1 MEEQKSSRNFWKAA
15 TMALAILLV
24 ASMYFNVAGIAVSGK
39 VAEKVMITE
48 EGMTKGIENSP
59 ITIIEY
65 SDYQC
70 PYCARAEATINDV
83 LDEYGSKIYF
93 VYKDFPLPFHNN
105 AQKAAEASRCALEQ
119 GKYWEYHDALFK
131 NQQSLDTNSL
141 KTYAKS
147 LGLDEAKFSECLD
160 SNKYTEKVKQDM
172 EEGQSK
178 GVTGTPTFFVNGK
191 MLVGAQPFDAFK
203 EIIDKELA

>member
-1 MEEQKSSRNFWKAA
+1 MAKEKFWKIA
-15 TMALAILLV
+15 TISLAVLLV
-24 ASMYFNVAGIAVSGK
+24 ASMYFNVTVIAVSGNIAK
-39 VAEKVMITE
+39 KAEKALIT
-48 EGMTKGIENSP
+48 EGMTKGSKNSP
-59 ITIIEY
+59 VTLIEY
-65 SDYQC
+65 SDYEC
-70 PYCARAEATINDV
+70 PYCARAEATIKDV

-119 GKYWEYHDALFK
+119 NKYWEYHDALFK

>member
-1 MEEQKSSRNFWKAA
+1 MAKEKFWKIA
-15 TMALAILLV
+15 TISLAVLLV
-24 ASMYFNVAGIAVSGK
+24 ASMYFNVTVIAVSGNIAK
-39 VAEKVMITE
+39 KAEKALIT
-48 EGMTKGIENSP
+48 EGMTKGSKNSP
-59 ITIIEY
+59 VTLIEY
-65 SDYQC
+65 SDYEC
-70 PYCARAEATINDV
+70 PYCARAEATIKDV

-119 GKYWEYHDALFK
+119 NKYWEYHDALFK

-147 LGLDEAKFSECLD
+147 LGLDETKFSECLD
-160 SNKYTEKVKQDM
+160 SNKYTEKVKQDI

>member
-1 MEEQKSSRNFWKAA
+1 MAKEKFWKIA
-15 TMALAILLV
+15 TMSLAVLLV
-24 ASMYFNVAGIAVSGK
+24 ASMYFNVTGIAVSGNITNK
-39 VAEKVMITE
+39 AEKALITE
-48 EGMTKGIENSP
+48 CMTKGIKNAAIVIE
-59 ITIIEY
+59 EY

-70 PYCARAEATINDV
+70 PYCARAEATIKDV

-119 GKYWEYHDALFK
+119 NKYWEYHDALFK

-160 SNKYTEKVKQDM
+160 SGKYADAIKNSI
-172 EEGQSK
+172 EEGQQA
-178 GVTGTPTFFVNGK
+178 GR
-191 MLVGAQPFDAFK
+191 QQ
-203 EIIDKELA
+203 

>member
-1 MEEQKSSRNFWKAA
+1 MAKKKFWKIA
-15 TMALAILLV
+15 TISLAVLLV
-24 ASMYFNVAGIAVSGK
+24 ASMYFNVTVIAVSGNIAK
-39 VAEKVMITE
+39 KAEKALIT
-48 EGMTKGIENSP
+48 EGMTKGSKNSP
-59 ITIIEY
+59 VTLIEY
-65 SDYQC
+65 SDYEC
-70 PYCARAEATINDV
+70 PYCARAEATIKDV

-119 GKYWEYHDALFK
+119 NKYWEYHDALFK

-178 GVTGTPTFFVNGK
+178 GVTGTPTFFVNGN

>member
-1 MEEQKSSRNFWKAA
+1 MAKKKFWKIA
-15 TMALAILLV
+15 TISLAVLLV
-24 ASMYFNVAGIAVSGK
+24 ASMYFNVTVIAVSGNIAK
-39 VAEKVMITE
+39 KAEKALIT
-48 EGMTKGIENSP
+48 EGMTKGSKNSP
-59 ITIIEY
+59 VTLIEY
-65 SDYQC
+65 SDYEC
-70 PYCARAEATINDV
+70 PYCARAEATIKDV

-119 GKYWEYHDALFK
+119 NKYWEYHDALFK

-191 MLVGAQPFDAFK
+191 ILIGAQPFDAFK

>member
-1 MEEQKSSRNFWKAA
+1 MAKEKFWKIA
-15 TMALAILLV
+15 TISLAVLLV
-24 ASMYFNVAGIAVSGK
+24 ASMYFNVTVIAVSGNIAK
-39 VAEKVMITE
+39 KAEKALIT
-48 EGMTKGIENSP
+48 EGMTKGSKNSP
-59 ITIIEY
+59 VTLIEY
-65 SDYQC
+65 SDYEC
-70 PYCARAEATINDV
+70 PYCARAEATIKDV

-119 GKYWEYHDALFK
+119 NKYWEYHDALFK

-160 SNKYTEKVKQDM
+160 SNKYTEKVKQDI

>member
-1 MEEQKSSRNFWKAA
+1 
-15 TMALAILLV
+15 MALAILLIS
-24 ASMYFNVAGIAVSGK
+24 SMYFNVAGMQATGNTITK
-39 VAEKVMITE
+39 IAEKGAATT

-59 ITIIEY
+59 VTIIEY

-70 PYCARAEATINDV
+70 PYCARAEATIKDV

-119 GKYWEYHDALFK
+119 GKYWEYHDLLFE
-131 NQQSLDTNSL
+131 NQQSLDSNSL
-141 KTYAKS
+141 KKYAKNM
-147 LGLDEAKFSECLD
+147 GLEEAKFSNCLD
-160 SNKYTEKVKQDM
+160 SNKYADAVKQDIG
-172 EEGQSK
+172 EGQK
-178 GVTGTPTFFVNGK
+178 AGVSGTPTFFVNGEI
-191 MLVGAQPFDAFK
+191 LVGAQPFDAFK

>member
-1 MEEQKSSRNFWKAA
+1 MAKEKFWKIA
-15 TMALAILLV
+15 TISLAVLLV
-24 ASMYFNVAGIAVSGK
+24 ASMYFNVTVIAVSGNIAK
-39 VAEKVMITE
+39 KAEKALIT
-48 EGMTKGIENSP
+48 EGMTKGSKNSP
-59 ITIIEY
+59 VTLIEY
-65 SDYQC
+65 SDYEC
-70 PYCARAEATINDV
+70 PYCARAEATIKDV

-105 AQKAAEASRCALEQ
+105 AQKAAEARRCALEQ
-119 GKYWEYHDALFK
+119 GQYWEYHDALFK

>member
-1 MEEQKSSRNFWKAA
+1 MAKKKFWKIA
-15 TMALAILLV
+15 TISLAVLLV
-24 ASMYFNVAGIAVSGK
+24 ASMYFNVTVIAVSGNIAK
-39 VAEKVMITE
+39 KAEKALIT
-48 EGMTKGIENSP
+48 EGMTKGSKNSP
-59 ITIIEY
+59 VTLIEY
-65 SDYQC
+65 SDYEC
-70 PYCARAEATINDV
+70 PYCARAEATIKDV

-119 GKYWEYHDALFK
+119 NKYWEYHDALFK

>member
-1 MEEQKSSRNFWKAA
+1 MAKEKFWKIA
-15 TMALAILLV
+15 TISLAVLLV
-24 ASMYFNVAGIAVSGK
+24 ASMYFNVTVIAVSGNIAK
-39 VAEKVMITE
+39 KAEKALIT
-48 EGMTKGIENSP
+48 EGMTKGSKNSP
-59 ITIIEY
+59 VTLIEY
-65 SDYQC
+65 SDYEC
-70 PYCARAEATINDV
+70 PYCARAEATIKDV

-160 SNKYTEKVKQDM
+160 SNKYTEKVKQDI

-191 MLVGAQPFDAFK
+191 ILVGAQPFDAFK